1 MRRSS
6 FAGYHPVV
14 QVIYFTAV
22 ITLTMLI
29 WQPVVLVISLAS
41 AAVCA
46 GITGGRRA
54 LRTALAL
61 VLPASLLFLVIN
73 PLFSH
78 RGATILFYLPDGN
91 PFTLESAVYA
101 AAASCI
107 FASVMLW
114 CMSLRYCVTS
124 DKVIY
129 LFGRVSPRLALLI
142 SMSLRFI
149 PLYIREFRQ
158 VTAAHRCMGRDISRG
173 GLIKRT
179 RTLAGI
185 LSCVTGRALEGSVMT
200 ADSMKSRGAS
210 LSGRSSY
217 HDYHFRA
224 RDIIMLVIMLI
235 SGGGVLFGL
244 ISGRLEFWYYPAV
257 EEPQFTAADMMIY
270 TAAAVL
276 YALPVILQI
285 KETIKWSLAL
295 RAVPVQPCPQK
306 KK

>member
-1 MRRSS
+1 MKKSS
-6 FAGYHPVV
+6 FAGYHPLV
-14 QVIYFTAV
+14 QMIYFTAV

-29 WQPVVLVISLAS
+29 WQPVALGISLAA

-91 PFTLESAVYA
+91 PFTLESVLYA

-114 CMSLRYCVTS
+114 CMSLRYCISS
-124 DKVIY
+124 DRVIY
-129 LFGRVSPRLALLI
+129 LFGRLSPRLALLV
-142 SMSLRFI
+142 SVSLRFV
-149 PLYIREFRQ
+149 PMYIREFRQ
-158 VTAAHRCMGRDISRG
+158 VAAAHRCMGRDISRG
-173 GLIKRT
+173 GPIKRI

-185 LSCVTGRALEGSVMT
+185 LSCVTGRALEGSVIT
-200 ADSMKSRGAS
+200 ADSMKSRGAA
-210 LSGRSSY
+210 LKGRSAY
-217 HDYHFRA
+217 HDYHFRP
-224 RDIIMLVIMLI
+224 RDLSALTVTLL
-235 SGGGVLFGL
+235 SGGAVLYGL
-244 ISGRLEFWYYPAV
+244 ISGILEFWYYPVTEQPRLGA
-257 EEPQFTAADMMIY
+257 EDILLY

-276 YALPVILQI
+276 YCLPMITGI
-285 KETIKWSLAL
+285 KEAIKWK
-295 RAVPVQPCPQK
+295 RATKILPSRQTR
-306 KK
+306 